1 LAKVG
6 EAGGYVATVGER
18 LKEERLLRGWSQ
30 RDLARESG
38 TTAETIS
45 SIETGQHEP
54 RPSTLR
60 KLAEGLGIEVRDFYA
75 EPALPKADAPRG
87 AGQSRAQRLE
97 DLQTYEAY
105 ISEIAEKYRAEAE
118 PLLTT
123 LKDATEPTEEDLDS
137 LITLL
142 TQTGW
147 TFDGGHLFLEQD
159 DVVVEAEKGSIAE
172 RRAVARVNS
181 ALNAIADV
189 HEAIS
194 AALEP
199 HLDPDE
205 EEHRVVV
212 RLDEYLQKRKV
223 G

>member
-1 LAKVG
+1 VD
-6 EAGGYVATVGER
+6 T
-18 LKEERLLRGWSQ
+18 LKDLRRRRGWSQ
-30 RDLARESG
+30 KDLAEESG
-38 TTAETIS
+38 VGQDTIS
-45 SIETGQHEP
+45 GIESGRHEP

-60 KLAEGLGIEVRDFYA
+60 KLADALGVEVADFFR
-75 EPALPKADAPRG
+75 EPALPKTEAPRG

-118 PLLTT
+118 PLLAT
-123 LKDATEPTEEDLDS
+123 LEDAKEPTEEDLDS

-147 TFDGGHLFLEQD
+147 TFDGGYLFLEQD
-159 DVVVEAEKGSIAE
+159 DVVVEAEKGSVAE

>member
-1 LAKVG
+1 VD
-6 EAGGYVATVGER
+6 T
-18 LKEERLLRGWSQ
+18 LKDLRRQRGWSQ
-30 RDLARESG
+30 KDLAEESG
-38 TTAETIS
+38 VGQDTIS
-45 SIETGQHEP
+45 GIESGRHEP

-60 KLAEGLGIEVRDFYA
+60 KLADALGVEVADFFR
-75 EPALPKADAPRG
+75 EPALPKTEAPRG

-118 PLLTT
+118 PLLAT
-123 LKDATEPTEEDLDS
+123 LEDAKEPTEEDLDS

-147 TFDGGHLFLEQD
+147 TFDGGYLFLEQD
-159 DVVVEAEKGSIAE
+159 DVVVEAEKGSVAE